1 MMRMFLLVFLFIS
14 FVSGGPNDTVDQ
26 LKAAVSNVPY
36 ADQVSGGEVTTV
48 KGSVPAWLSGRA
60 SSQYLC
66 PTGIIALRITCQ
78 TRLRGIRGDGDPL
91 GTHAEKVDMMTVQPF
106 VNY

>member
-36 ADQVSGGEVTTV
+36 ADQVTGGEVITV

-66 PTGIIALRITCQ
+66 PTDYRNYCSQDHLPDTLAGHSGR
-78 TRLRGIRGDGDPL
+78 RGPPRNPC
-91 GTHAEKVDMMTVQPF
+91 
-106 VNY
+106 

>member
-48 KGSVPAWLSGRA
+48 KGSVPSWLSGSLARHA
-60 SSQYLC
+60 C
-66 PTGIIALRITCQ
+66 GAFGETGTPSEPMLRRWI
-78 TRLRGIRGDGDPL
+78 
-91 GTHAEKVDMMTVQPF
+91 
-106 VNY
+106 